1 MTVAVGGIRRDARII
16 GVVGGAHFLSHFY
29 LLCLPPLFPLLKVKL
44 GVDYIDLG
52 LGITVFS
59 VASGVTQ
66 IPAGFLVDRLGPRNI
81 LLLGVVV
88 EALAFAAVGVFGSY
102 PAMLVCLAIAG
113 VANSAYHPA
122 DYAILS
128 SSISGERMGRAFSL
142 HTFAGFAGGAIAPLI
157 MVALTALWNWRIALM
172 LAGAFGIATALA
184 LALNG
189 DALRVRVAIDGPAT
203 TPGAEPTSTGR
214 QAATARPKDG
224 MQLLFSRP
232 VLMCFLFFAMLSMS
246 SGGINSFVVSALVS
260 LYETPLSMAN
270 MALTA
275 FLASSALGILAG
287 GIIADRTARH
297 EQVAS
302 VGFACTA
309 VIIATIGSVAL
320 PALAI
325 VLLLGLGGLLWGMIM
340 PSRDM
345 LVRAVTPEGATGK
358 VFGFVSTGLN
368 LGSAVTP
375 LIFGWILDQG
385 DPRWLFWLAASFM
398 MLALGTVFA
407 TKAAR

>member
-1 MTVAVGGIRRDARII
+1 M
-16 GVVGGAHFLSHFY
+16 
-29 LLCLPPLFPLLKVKL
+29 
-44 GVDYIDLG
+44 
-52 LGITVFS
+52 
-59 VASGVTQ
+59 
-66 IPAGFLVDRLGPRNI
+66 
-81 LLLGVVV
+81 
-88 EALAFAAVGVFGSY
+88 
-102 PAMLVCLAIAG
+102 M
-113 VANSAYHPA
+113 
-122 DYAILS
+122 
-128 SSISGERMGRAFSL
+128 
-142 HTFAGFAGGAIAPLI
+142 
-157 MVALTALWNWRIALM
+157 
-172 LAGAFGIATALA
+172 
-184 LALNG
+184 
-189 DALRVRVAIDGPAT
+189 
-203 TPGAEPTSTGR
+203 
-214 QAATARPKDG
+214 
-224 MQLLFSRP
+224 
-232 VLMCFLFFAMLSMS
+232 
-246 SGGINSFVVSALVS
+246 
-260 LYETPLSMAN
+260 
-270 MALTA
+270 
-275 FLASSALGILAG
+275 ASSLLALGILAG